1 MQSNT
6 LRDYI
11 TARRK
16 ELSLSQ
22 RDLATLCELPLG
34 TVAGIESGREVK
46 APRPV
51 TLEKLARG
59 LKTNYIS
66 LDAMV
71 RGIAGDD
78 VKKQLRWEEDY
89 YYRLFDAVVSSDVVP
104 ENERMLFLA
113 KLRTLWQTYGDREIG
128 Y

>member
-1 MQSNT
+1 MQINA

-16 ELSLSQ
+16 ELDLSQ

-34 TVAGIESGREVK
+34 TVAGIESGRQVK
-46 APRPV
+46 APRPA
-51 TLEKLARG
+51 TLEKLAKG
-59 LKTNYIS
+59 LKTNYIA

-71 RGIAGDD
+71 RGIASED
-78 VKKQLRWEEDY
+78 VQKQLRWEEDY
-89 YYRLFDAVVSSDVVP
+89 YYRLFDAVVTTESIP
-104 ENERMLFLA
+104 ENERMLLLA
-113 KLRTLWQTYGDREIG
+113 KLRTLWQTYGDHEIA